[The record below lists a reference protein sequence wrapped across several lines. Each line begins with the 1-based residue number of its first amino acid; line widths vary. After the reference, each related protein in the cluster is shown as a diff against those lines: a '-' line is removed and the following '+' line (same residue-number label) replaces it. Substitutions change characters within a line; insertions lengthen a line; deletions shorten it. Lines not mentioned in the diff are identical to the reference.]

1 MVKMEKYAKIDI
13 GKRLKEL
20 RNKRGLSA
28 NALAKEINLDPT
40 TIYKIEAGAAK
51 PSFDALERICDALGS
66 TMSEFFSTEHDVPSI
81 IDHAEKM
88 NLNDEQKAALEDY
101 KKMPPDEQQ
110 RRLSIVLDK
119 IKNLPVADQEAL
131 FRIINSLSSR

>member
-1 MVKMEKYAKIDI
+1 MFIKRIKEE
-13 GKRLKEL
+13 RLKKEL
-20 RNKRGLSA
+20 SQA
-28 NALAKEINLDPT
+28 ELAEKIGVTQQAVGKWETGKAMPDLATLRRLASFFDVTTDYLLESECDDNL
-40 TIYKIEAGAAK
+40 
-51 PSFDALERICDALGS
+51 
-66 TMSEFFSTEHDVPSI
+66 VPSV

-119 IKNLPVADQEAL
+119 IKNLPAADQEAL